1 MDHHETASPGVV
13 GIDSRYPNAGPNAS
27 IFQEL
32 AFPSGLRV
40 KNRLFR
46 SNVSG
51 QFDEYN
57 GQGGYARVNWEES
70 FAAGGVGAIV
80 SSFTP
85 VMVSGRIMIRYAM
98 IDDDDKIPFWRL
110 VGERVHAHDCRF
122 LLQLSHSG
130 RQQDNGGVENRMRR
144 SVSSTDRP
152 DYFHGI
158 LCRSATEAQIQEI
171 IAAFAAGARR
181 AREAGLDGV
190 ELHGA
195 NGYLI
200 TQFLSWGINDRRDR
214 WGGSLQNRAR
224 FVLEIIKAIRAEVG
238 PKFHL
243 QLKINAVDHNN
254 ALFPWRK
261 RGNGLEE
268 TVRICKWAVEAGADA
283 LHISSGS
290 LFPHPRNPPG
300 DFPLREAISYYD
312 SMMNSGTRVRF
323 NYKIFTTPVLG
334 PLFRWWW
341 NHRRGLRYDK
351 IHEGINLEAAATIKR
366 EVSGAPVIVTG
377 GFQDASVIRDAIERG
392 KVDAVSMARPLIANR
407 DLPKLFEQGLDW
419 SDLPRVEREGGVW
432 PIRNTH
438 RCTYCNRC
446 LLNDLESPLGCYDR
460 NRYDTY
466 EQMIDQIMA
475 VYRPDP
481 WSHPELFPPRPEGG
495 GGGGIGHGG
504 APKPDRTGH
513 GEVDRG

>member
-1 MDHHETASPGVV
+1 MQQGTMMTAGMGTP
-13 GIDSRYPNAGPNAS
+13 YPDAGPNAA
-27 IFQEL
+27 IFQPLE
-32 AFPSGLRV
+32 FSSGLKI

-57 GQGGYARVNWEES
+57 GQGGYARINWEES
-70 FAAGGVGAIV
+70 FAAGGVGAII

-85 VMVSGRIMIRYAM
+85 VMVGGRIMIRYAM

-110 VGERVHAHDCRF
+110 VGERVHAHDCRY

-144 SVSSTDRP
+144 ALSSTDRP

-158 LCRSATEAQIQEI
+158 LCRSATESQIREI
-171 IAAFAAGARR
+171 IGAFAAGARR

-200 TQFLSWGINDRRDR
+200 TQFLSRGINDRRDR
-214 WGGSLQNRAR
+214 WGGSLENRAR
-224 FVLEIIKAIRAEVG
+224 FLLEIVKAIRAEVG
-238 PKFHL
+238 PGFHL
-243 QLKINAVDHNN
+243 QLKINAADYNN

-261 RGNGLEE
+261 RGNRIEE
-268 TVRICKWAVEAGADA
+268 TIPICKWAVEAGVNA

-290 LFPHPRNPPG
+290 IFPHPRNPPG
-300 DFPLREAISYYD
+300 DFPLRDVIAYYD
-312 SMMNSGTRVRF
+312 SLMNAGTRVRV

-341 NHRRGLRYDK
+341 NHRRGLAFDQ
-351 IHEGINLEAAATIKR
+351 ISSGINLEAASTIKR
-366 EVSGAPVIVTG
+366 AISGVPVIVTG
-377 GFQDASVIRDAIERG
+377 GFQDASVIRGAIEQGR
-392 KVDAVSMARPLIANR
+392 VDAVSIARPLIANR
-407 DLPKLFEQGLDW
+407 DLPRLFEQGLDW
-419 SDLPRVEREGGVW
+419 SDLPRIEQEGGAW
-432 PIRNTH
+432 PLRNKH
-438 RCTYCNRC
+438 RCSYCNRC

-460 NRYDTY
+460 NRYDSY
-466 EQMIDQIMA
+466 EQMIAEVMQ
-475 VYRPDP
+475 VYQPNP
-481 WSHPELFPPRPEGG
+481 WGIPERFGLAATNGKGPSGATPGGTAEPEIRGL
-495 GGGGIGHGG
+495 
-504 APKPDRTGH
+504 